1 MRPMS
6 LATRP
11 NVRPAD
17 GTEIRLSLI
26 EGFGLWTGRE
36 PVRLPMSAQRLVAY
50 AALQGRPVLRPH
62 VAASLWLDTPEERAL
77 ANLRTA
83 LWRLRRPGP
92 TIIEVG
98 GDQLWLSPRVRV
110 DYVELTDLARSMLA
124 TSSAVEPAS
133 AERLTLAG
141 EILPGW
147 FDEWVFLQRERFRHL
162 RLHALERACRVLAQM
177 GDYGRAIDAGL
188 AAVAEEPLRESAHLG
203 LIEAH
208 LAEGN
213 RVEALRQFGT
223 YRRLMR
229 DELGLPPSARMVAVI
244 QDVAAAGGRMRRAI
258 AAAGASR
265 TGGKAAPGAAG
276 SPAAASGGSRSD
288 GSRADASRAE
298 GGSRES

>member
-1 MRPMS
+1 MS
-6 LATRP
+6 LSTRSQS
-11 NVRPAD
+11 RPGD
-17 GTEIRLSLI
+17 GSELRLALV
-26 EGFGLWTGRE
+26 EGFGLWSGRD
-36 PVRLPMSAQRLVAY
+36 PVRLPTSAQRLVAY

-62 VAASLWLDTPEERAL
+62 VAASLWLDTPEQRAL

-83 LWRLRRPGP
+83 LWRLRHPGP
-92 TIIEVG
+92 AIIEVG
-98 GDQLWLSPRVRV
+98 GDQLWLSPRVSV
-110 DYVELTDLARSMLA
+110 DFLELSDLARSMLA
-124 TSSAVEPAS
+124 GSGTVEPES

-147 FDEWVFLQRERFRHL
+147 FDDWVFVQRERFRHL
-162 RLHALERACRVLAQM
+162 RLHALERACRSLAAA

-229 DELGLPPSARMVAVI
+229 EELGLPPSARMVAI
-244 QDVAAAGGRMRRAI
+244 IADVAAAGGRMRRAI
-258 AAAGASR
+258 RAANR
-265 TGGKAAPGAAG
+265 THPSDRVAPGAAAD
-276 SPAAASGGSRSD
+276 PARTGR
-288 GSRADASRAE
+288 
-298 GGSRES
+298 